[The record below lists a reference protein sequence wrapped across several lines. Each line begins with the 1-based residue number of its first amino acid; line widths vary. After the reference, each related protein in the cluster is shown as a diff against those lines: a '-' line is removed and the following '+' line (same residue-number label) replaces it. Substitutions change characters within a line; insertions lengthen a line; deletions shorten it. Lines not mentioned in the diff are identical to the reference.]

1 MKKQK
6 IVILIFLLL
15 LFVNTEVSAQGVK
28 CEDLEVEG
36 LCVEI
41 EFILMREDFKTPS
54 EHKFPDL
61 VSVGDYLVI
70 RKITVTN
77 KPGIVYESKNTSNV
91 SLKINVHP
99 IGSEKA
105 EIAQLIIPPLKTNDV
120 YEVTYL
126 GELRYYESKLNGE
139 VIETKHFDIWPKKL
153 SMDGWWQIN
162 EELEPLKWHIDPAIG
177 YTSFGYSTIINE
189 ELENYYFKVYSNLE
203 ITALKIAEKN
213 LETARW
219 NLGLAGFLLF
229 IAFITILIQRWCAK
243 KQEKSLREVTGELK
257 GVARNINTLTEKLI
271 DQEQENF
278 QSEKKKDN

>member
-6 IVILIFLLL
+6 IIIIIFLLL

-28 CEDLEVEG
+28 CEDLGVEG

-77 KPGIVYESKNTSNV
+77 KPGIVYKSKNTSNV

-162 EELEPLKWHIDPAIG
+162 EKLEPLNWHIDPSIG
-177 YTSFGYSTIINE
+177 HTRFGYSTIING
-189 ELENYYFKVYSNLE
+189 ELENYYFEVYSNLE
-203 ITALKIAEKN
+203 ITALKTAEKN

-219 NLGLAGFLLF
+219 NLRFVK
-229 IAFITILIQRWCAK
+229 ISVVVVILIGFFTVLFQSRLAK
-243 KQEKSLREVTGELK
+243 KQEKILKEILEELK
-257 GVARNINTLTEKLI
+257 KSR
-271 DQEQENF
+271 
-278 QSEKKKDN
+278 SEKKRNN

>member
-6 IVILIFLLL
+6 IIIIIFLLF

-28 CEDLEVEG
+28 CEDLGVEG
-36 LCVEI
+36 LCIEI
-41 EFILMREDFKTPS
+41 EFILMKEDFKTPS

-77 KPGIVYESKNTSNV
+77 KPGIVYESKNSSNV

-99 IGSEKA
+99 IGSERA

-139 VIETKHFDIWPKKL
+139 VIETKHFDIYPKKL
-153 SMDGWWQIN
+153 SMDGWWQID
-162 EELEPLKWHIDPAIG
+162 EKLELLNWHIDPG
-177 YTSFGYSTIINE
+177 HSTIING
-189 ELENYYFKVYSNLE
+189 ELGNYYFKAYSNLE
-203 ITALKIAEKN
+203 ITALKTAEKN

-219 NLGLAGFLLF
+219 NLRFVK
-229 IAFITILIQRWCAK
+229 ISVVVVILIGFFTVLFQSCLAK
-243 KQEKSLREVTGELK
+243 KQEKILKEILEELK
-257 GVARNINTLTEKLI
+257 KSR
-271 DQEQENF
+271 
-278 QSEKKKDN
+278 SEKKRNN

>member
-28 CEDLEVEG
+28 CEDLGVEG

-41 EFILMREDFKTPS
+41 EFILMQEDFKTPS
-54 EHKFPDL
+54 EYEFPDL
-61 VSVGDYLVI
+61 VSINDYLI
-70 RKITVTN
+70 IKKITVIN
-77 KPGIVYESKNTSNV
+77 KPGKSRESENTSNV
-91 SLKINVHP
+91 SLKINVNP

-162 EELEPLKWHIDPAIG
+162 EKLEPINWHIDPSIG
-177 YTSFGYSTIINE
+177 HTGFGYSTIING

-203 ITALKIAEKN
+203 ITSLKTAELN
-213 LETARW
+213 LRFVK
-219 NLGLAGFLLF
+219 LSILVV
-229 IAFITILIQRWCAK
+229 ILIAAFTVLVQCYLTK
-243 KQEKSLREVTGELK
+243 KQEKCSKEQTETLQGIEQG
-257 GVARNINTLTEKLI
+257 INTLTEKLI
-271 DQEQENF
+271 NHEQEKL
-278 QSEKKKDN
+278 QSEKKKEN

>member
-6 IVILIFLLL
+6 IIIVIFLLL

-28 CEDLEVEG
+28 CEDLGVEG

-41 EFILMREDFKTPS
+41 EFILMKEDFKTPS

-139 VIETKHFDIWPKKL
+139 VIETKHFDIYPKKL
-153 SMDGWWQIN
+153 SMDGWWQID
-162 EELEPLKWHIDPAIG
+162 EKLELLNWHIDPG
-177 YTSFGYSTIINE
+177 HSTIING
-189 ELENYYFKVYSNLE
+189 ELGNYYFKAYSNLE
-203 ITALKIAEKN
+203 ITALKIAERN
-213 LETARW
+213 LCFV
-219 NLGLAGFLLF
+219 GLSILLVF
-229 IAFITILIQRWCAK
+229 IIAICTVLVQCYLTK
-243 KQEKSLREVTGELK
+243 KQEKCCKEQTETLQGIEQG
-257 GVARNINTLTEKLI
+257 INTLTEKLI
-271 DQEQENF
+271 DQEQEKM
-278 QSEKKKDN
+278 QSEKKPK